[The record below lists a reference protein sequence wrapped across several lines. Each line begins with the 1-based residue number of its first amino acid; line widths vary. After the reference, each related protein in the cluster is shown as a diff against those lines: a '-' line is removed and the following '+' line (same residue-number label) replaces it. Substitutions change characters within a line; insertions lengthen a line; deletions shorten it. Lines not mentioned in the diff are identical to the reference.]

1 MATVAASSVQ
11 LKRVRSMP
19 LKFVLRPNEKVII
32 NGAVIG
38 VGDRP
43 GSFYL
48 YNTANF
54 LRGREVLK
62 EENIDCVEK
71 MLYFIIQMIY
81 IFPEDAELNLERF
94 TIVLGETREAWPDR
108 QADLDEVAALVDAK
122 NYYRAL
128 KLCRRMFPD
137 QHDADR
143 NAPDHGDGDGEGGSH
158 PLEKDDADH
167 SV

>member
-1 MATVAASSVQ
+1 
-11 LKRVRSMP
+11 MP

-62 EENIDCVEK
+62 EESIDCVEK

-81 IFPEDAELNLERF
+81 IFPEDADLNLERF
-94 TIVLGETREAWPDR
+94 AIVLAETREAWPER
-108 QADLDEVAALVDAK
+108 QADLDEVAALVEAR

-137 QHDADR
+137 QADADS
-143 NAPDHGDGDGEGGSH
+143 NPGDGNDGGHPAHDSDQDDGATALAGGEG
-158 PLEKDDADH
+158 
-167 SV
+167 

>member
-1 MATVAASSVQ
+1 
-11 LKRVRSMP
+11 MP

-38 VGDRP
+38 SGDRP

-62 EENIDCVEK
+62 EEQIDSAEK
-71 MLYFIIQMIY
+71 KLYFIIQLIY
-81 IFPEDAELNLERF
+81 IFPEDSAVNFVRFSAALEEVRASRPEAAE
-94 TIVLGETREAWPDR
+94 
-108 QADLDEVAALVDAK
+108 QLDEIAGNVGTN

-128 KLCRRMFPD
+128 KLCRKLFPSTKTT
-137 QHDADR
+137 AEPS
-143 NAPDHGDGDGEGGSH
+143 AP
-158 PLEKDDADH
+158 
-167 SV
+167 

>member
-1 MATVAASSVQ
+1 
-11 LKRVRSMP
+11 MP

-38 VGDRP
+38 AGDRP

-62 EENIDCVEK
+62 EEQIDCIEK
-71 MLYFIIQMIY
+71 KLYFVIQLIY
-81 IFPEDAELNLERF
+81 IFPEDARLNHARF
-94 TIVLGETREAWPDR
+94 ENILDETRAARPECA
-108 QADLDEVAALVDAK
+108 AELDEISELVDAR

-128 KLCRRMFPD
+128 KVCRKMFKTTAAGAID
-137 QHDADR
+137 SGQEGGHEGGHDGG
-143 NAPDHGDGDGEGGSH
+143 HDGDLPPDGPSD
-158 PLEKDDADH
+158 PTP
-167 SV
+167 

>member
-1 MATVAASSVQ
+1 
-11 LKRVRSMP
+11 MP

-38 VGDRP
+38 AGDRP

-62 EENIDCVEK
+62 EEQIDCIEK
-71 MLYFIIQMIY
+71 KLYFVIQLIY
-81 IFPEDAELNLERF
+81 IFPEDARLNQARF
-94 TIVLGETREAWPDR
+94 ENILDETRAARPDC
-108 QADLDEVAALVDAK
+108 AAELDEISELVDAR

-128 KLCRRMFPD
+128 KVCRKMFKSGSGGPADGGHDSGHETGHDGDLPPDGSPD
-137 QHDADR
+137 QT
-143 NAPDHGDGDGEGGSH
+143 P
-158 PLEKDDADH
+158 
-167 SV
+167 

>member
-1 MATVAASSVQ
+1 
-11 LKRVRSMP
+11 MP

-38 VGDRP
+38 AGDRP

-62 EENIDCVEK
+62 EEQIDSLEK
-71 MLYFIIQMIY
+71 KLYFVIQLIY
-81 IFPEDAELNLERF
+81 IFPEDGAVNLERF
-94 TIVLGETREAWPDR
+94 AAILEETRQARPDC
-108 QADLDEVAALVDAK
+108 ADELEQIAELVDAK

-128 KLCRRMFPD
+128 KVCRKLFR
-137 QHDADR
+137 AG
-143 NAPDHGDGDGEGGSH
+143 A
-158 PLEKDDADH
+158 ADH
-167 SV
+167 QSGDPTSADDGP